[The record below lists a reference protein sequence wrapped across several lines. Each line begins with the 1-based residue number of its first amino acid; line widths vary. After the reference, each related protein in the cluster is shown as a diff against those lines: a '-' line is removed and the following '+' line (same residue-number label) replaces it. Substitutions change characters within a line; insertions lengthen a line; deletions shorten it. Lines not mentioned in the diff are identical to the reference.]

1 MAIPAKLE
9 ELILDGKARFETF
22 QCAFTDFSVIPVE
35 SKEFIVITG
44 FNFQAP
50 PSVFYTDPNLNV
62 ATVNRIEFFDG
73 NNYNHFFSKM
83 GGQSAPTQVDVE
95 QIHNFNDLYLVYKK
109 DCGIA
114 VTIPKQ
120 DVVNWSAAGYLQT
133 LDGSNGNAA
142 AKVVNQGTNPYTTT
156 PQTSLARTRGFSA
169 GTDNVPFNRKPNAQN
184 YSSSFNG
191 GPVPGGS
198 TNQFNFTSEENMHF
212 YNTVSN
218 YDAIG
223 PQRLRLGF
231 YLSVH
236 YVRVF
241 ETGTNV
247 R

>member
-9 ELILDGKARFETF
+9 EMILDGKARFETF
-22 QCAFTDFSVIPVE
+22 QCAFTDFNVIPVE
-35 SKEFIVITG
+35 SKEYIVITG

-50 PSVFYTDPNLNV
+50 AAVYYTDPATFV

-73 NNYNHFFSKM
+73 TNYNHFFSKM
-83 GGQSAPTQVDVE
+83 GGQSGVTQGVSQVA
-95 QIHNFNDLYLVYKK
+95 NFFENLYLVYKK
-109 DCGIA
+109 DCGVA

-120 DVVNWSAAGYLQT
+120 DDVNWDAAGYQQV

-142 AKVVNQGTNPYTTT
+142 AKVVNQGTNPYTAT

-169 GTDNVPFNRKPNAQN
+169 GTDNVPFNRKPNAAN

-198 TNQFNFTSEENMHF
+198 TNQFNFTSEENMHY
-212 YNTVSN
+212 YNGFTNYATV
-218 YDAIG
+218 G
-223 PQRLRLGF
+223 PQELRLGY